1 MARPSAVNAIIKRV
15 LEGDSRAGRDV
26 DQLQRDNN
34 ERIRLLVEILGV
46 DPDQAWHALNTP
58 DSEAQNA
65 IAIPILP
72 DLLKILRKETGARL
86 SRVQIA
92 DLVAQMYS
100 TRSAGVRPLHRLLV
114 LMLNVDRHQSTVGRD
129 FVMAAAIEGLVL
141 HIGKTIGVEKV
152 GRAVGVNHTMISR
165 WRTLQDYIE
174 SRAYWQA
181 VGTDGLDEGAWWHT
195 AAPDDPR
202 WPTDTAAVDDPD

>member
-114 LMLNVDRHQSTVGRD
+114 LMLNVDRHQPTVGRD

-152 GRAVGVNHTMISR
+152 GRAVGVNHTTISR

-174 SRAYWQA
+174 LRAHWQA
-181 VGTDGLDEGAWWHT
+181 VGTDGLDEGAWWH
-195 AAPDDPR
+195 AAARDDPR